1 MIIATIQ
8 NLKKGD
14 EQILAK
20 DGVILSGY
28 EREVTLNK
36 FFNDI
41 FEIELKDNTE
51 ECFFLMKIS
60 FFAIFIIR
68 SSMKLIASVEL

>member
-28 EREVTLNK
+28 EREVILNK

-41 FEIELKDNTE
+41 FEIELKDNIE
-51 ECFFLMKIS
+51 ECFF
-60 FFAIFIIR
+60 F
-68 SSMKLIASVEL
+68 